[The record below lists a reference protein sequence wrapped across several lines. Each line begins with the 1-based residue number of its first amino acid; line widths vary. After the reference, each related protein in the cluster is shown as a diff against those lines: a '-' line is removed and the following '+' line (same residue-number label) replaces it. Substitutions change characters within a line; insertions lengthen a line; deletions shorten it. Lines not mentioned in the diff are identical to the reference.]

1 MLEDYRIS
9 QRKQLILKAIIDAH
23 IAYGEP
29 VGSKY
34 LAQDKQLAC
43 SSATIRNE
51 MAELEALGFLE
62 QPHTSAGRVPSQLGY
77 RFYVDSLLRSYRMTA
92 EEIGQINRTLRRK
105 VSELDQILAEA
116 TRLASRFTNYT
127 GISVR
132 PRAAGTTIDRFE
144 GIYLDSRS
152 FLLVMMLTGGAVKT
166 KTIRL
171 AFPVSRETLENLIAC
186 FNELLVGREADM
198 ISFPVILEI
207 ERRMGEVAQIVHPI
221 VRAIYD
227 TMTEDDAGDLQVEGV
242 NRLLQY
248 PEYAD
253 REELRSVI
261 DLLERKDPILDVVSA
276 SRDSDKV
283 NVYIGSEN
291 NVQVMSNSTLVFKT
305 VRSGDR
311 VLGAIGIIGPRRMD
325 YAKVISTIDQLALGI
340 DHLLRD
346 ADDGE
351 EHYPPGMLPKK

>member
-9 QRKQLILKAIIDAH
+9 KRKQLILKAIIDAH
-23 IAYGEP
+23 IADGEP

-34 LAQDKQLAC
+34 LARDDRLAC

-77 RFYVDSLLRSYRMTA
+77 RFYVDSLLRRYHMTA
-92 EEIGQINRTLRRK
+92 EEIGQINATLRRK
-105 VSELDQILAEA
+105 VRELDQILAEA

-132 PRAAGTTIDRFE
+132 PRVGRTTVDRFE
-144 GIYLDSRS
+144 GIYLDPRS
-152 FLLVMMLTGGAVKT
+152 FLLVMMLPSGEVRT
-166 KTIRL
+166 KTIKTV
-171 AFPVSRETLENLIAC
+171 FPISRETVAELALA
-186 FNELLVGREADM
+186 FNELLVGREADAF
-198 ISFPVILEI
+198 SLPVIFEI
-207 ERRMGEVAQIVHPI
+207 ERRLGEAAPLVQPV

-227 TMTEDDAGDLQVEGV
+227 TLAEDGAGDLQVEGV

-261 DLLERKDPILDVVSA
+261 DMLERKDHILDVVAA

-291 NVQVMSNSTLVFKT
+291 NVQVMSNSTLIFKT

-325 YAKVISTIDQLALGI
+325 YAKVISTIDQLAQGI
-340 DHLLRD
+340 DHLLRAKD
-346 ADDGE
+346 E
-351 EHYPPGMLPKK
+351 ES

>member
-1 MLEDYRIS
+1 MQDDYRIS
-9 QRKQLILKAIIDAH
+9 KRKQLILKAIIDAH
-23 IAYGEP
+23 IADGEP
-29 VGSKY
+29 IGSKY
-34 LAQDKQLAC
+34 LAQDERLAC

-92 EEIGQINRTLRRK
+92 EEIGQINTTLRRK
-105 VSELDQILAEA
+105 VRELDQILAEA

-132 PRAAGTTIDRFE
+132 PRMGRTTVDRFE
-144 GIYLDSRS
+144 GVYLDPRS
-152 FLLVMMLTGGAVKT
+152 FLLVMMLPGGEVKT
-166 KTIRL
+166 KTIRT
-171 AFPVSRETLENLIAC
+171 AFPVSRETVSVLSAA
-186 FNELLVGREADM
+186 FNELLVGREAELFSLAV
-198 ISFPVILEI
+198 ISEI
-207 ERRMGEVAQIVHPI
+207 ERRLAEESAIVQPV
-221 VRAIYD
+221 VRAVYD
-227 TMTEDDAGDLQVEGV
+227 TLTEDDAGELQVEGV

-276 SRDSDKV
+276 SRDSDRV

-311 VLGAIGIIGPRRMD
+311 VLGAIGIIGPRRMN

-340 DHLLRD
+340 DHLLRE
-346 ADDGE
+346 GE
-351 EHYPPGMLPKK
+351 DEGDR